1 MIRMSAMASPQTL
14 ARRLV
19 RTMVPWFLLIA
30 FGLTAAQVTVQYLSV
45 NGAIVGDLESLA
57 RTVEPSVAQAVWEL
71 DQPSLDDLARGA
83 MLNAIVTGVSITG
96 DNHAPLVAIG
106 RLPEG
111 PPERRSP
118 WFRLAKRAQVPLYV
132 RSQRGERYLIGQL
145 DIYSSPEVV
154 WRRIRSGLYVSLASS
169 ILVTG
174 ALWLLFFGTIRSQL
188 SKTVTGVARTVASW
202 TDPARDGAVR
212 KIEYPYRDEL
222 GDLVD
227 ALHENRER
235 LARSLQD
242 LGSINQN
249 LEKIVE
255 ARTSELRAAKDAA
268 ESADRLKSA
277 FLATMSH
284 ELRTPLNSIIGFTG
298 ILLQELVGPLNPEQK
313 KQMGMVRNSSS
324 HLLELINDVL
334 DLSKIEA
341 GQLQVAHEP
350 VDVKAAALKVT
361 ESLRPLAR
369 KKGLALHCE
378 VADTLEPL
386 TSDRRRVEQI
396 LTNLIGNAIKF
407 TETGEVRMR
416 VAAAGQAI
424 RIDVTDTGI
433 GIEGADL
440 DQLFQ
445 PFYQIDTGLTRKYGG
460 TGLGLSICKRLTELL
475 GGRIWAESAPGQGS
489 TFTFLLPRAEALP

>member
-1 MIRMSAMASPQTL
+1 MASHQTL

-19 RTMVPWFLLIA
+19 HTMIPWFLLIA
-30 FGLTAAQVTVQYLSV
+30 FGLTAAQITVQYLSV
-45 NGAIVGDLESLA
+45 NGAIAGDLGSLA

-71 DQPSLDDLARGA
+71 DQPSLDDLARGI

-96 DNHAPLVAIG
+96 DDRATLVAIG
-106 RLPEG
+106 RLPEVQQ
-111 PPERRSP
+111 ERRSP
-118 WFRLAKRAQVPLYV
+118 WSRFAKRVRMPLYF
-132 RSQRGERYLIGQL
+132 RSQRGELHLIGQL

-154 WRRIRSGLYVSLASS
+154 WQRIRSGLYMSLAGSVV
-169 ILVTG
+169 VTG

-188 SKTVTGVARTVASW
+188 SKTVTGVARTVAGW
-202 TDPARDGAVR
+202 TDPAGDCAIRR
-212 KIEYPYRDEL
+212 IEYPYRDEL

-227 ALHENRER
+227 ALHENRAR
-235 LARSLQD
+235 LTVSLQD
-242 LGSINQN
+242 LGSVNQN

-255 ARTSELRAAKDAA
+255 ARTYELRAAKDAA

-298 ILLQELVGPLNPEQK
+298 ILLQEMVGPLNPEQK
-313 KQMGMVRNSSS
+313 KQMGMVRTSSN

-350 VDVKAAALKVT
+350 VDLKAAALKVT
-361 ESLRPLAR
+361 ESLRPLAQ

-378 VADTLEPL
+378 VPGALGL
-386 TSDRRRVEQI
+386 LVSDRRRVEQI
-396 LTNLIGNAIKF
+396 LTNLMGNAIKF
-407 TETGEVRMR
+407 TEKGEVTLR
-416 VAAAGQAI
+416 VAPAGQDM

-433 GIEGADL
+433 GIDRADL
-440 DQLFQ
+440 ERLFQ
-445 PFYQIDTGLTRKYGG
+445 PFFQIDTGLTRKYGG

-489 TFTFLLPRAEALP
+489 TFTFLLPRTEVLP